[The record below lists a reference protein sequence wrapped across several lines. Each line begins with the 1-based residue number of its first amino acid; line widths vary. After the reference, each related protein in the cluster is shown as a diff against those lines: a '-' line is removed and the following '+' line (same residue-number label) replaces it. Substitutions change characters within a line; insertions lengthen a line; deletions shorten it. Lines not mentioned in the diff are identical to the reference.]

1 MPCSRQYSSQHALPI
16 WTPACPTWMDKH
28 SRIIV
33 ISKAKTAKQR
43 VQSTLLPSRMGTAA
57 ATASSAITMSAKGQN
72 AVDNNTIKIHQKN
85 WAKISI
91 LTKPQHFHEF
101 FTQIFFDNFSREI
114 LPTVHSFK
122 LSAPQVFCLEKFG
135 KISRKGESVTSFPF
149 CHSQPQLLK

>member
-28 SRIIV
+28 SRIFV

-72 AVDNNTIKIHQKN
+72 AVDNKTSEIHHIFFLLLDKN
-85 WAKISI
+85 SI
-91 LTKPQHFHEF
+91 LTKPQHFARVFHPKFFRHFFSWNQSCQQLKSPKPQHFHDF
-101 FTQIFFDNFSREI
+101 FTQKKSTIFSGNQSWI
-114 LPTVHSFK
+114 
-122 LSAPQVFCLEKFG
+122 FG
-135 KISRKGESVTSFPF
+135 
-149 CHSQPQLLK
+149 Q